1 MIVKVKIEEQVFNV
15 EINDLQQRPI
25 IAIVD
30 GDEFEIWP
38 EGEPA
43 TPKNGTRVDELLPQS
58 TTLTPASPVVPAA
71 IGAQTHATAK
81 ELAPISPP
89 ASDTLLTVRAP
100 IPGVITAVD
109 VHAGSE
115 VSVGQQL
122 CVLEAMKM
130 NNSIR
135 ASRPG
140 RISVVHI
147 TTGQHVKHH
156 DILLEYAGE

>member
-1 MIVKVKIEEQVFNV
+1 MIVKVKIEEQTYQV
-15 EINDLQQRPI
+15 EISDIQQRPI

-43 TPKNGTRVDELLPQS
+43 KPVGGIVTNNATKQYHNPPG
-58 TTLTPASPVVPAA
+58 VVPTEPA
-71 IGAQTHATAK
+71 IG
-81 ELAPISPP
+81 ISPKHDNNKAIGHTPP
-89 ASDTLLTVRAP
+89 ASNDTLLFVRAP

-109 VHAGSE
+109 VQAGSD

-135 ASRPG
+135 ASRAG

-156 DILLEYAGE
+156 DVLIEYAD

>member
-1 MIVKVKIEEQVFNV
+1 MIVKVKIEEQIYQV
-15 EINDLQQRPI
+15 EISDLQQRPI
-25 IAIVD
+25 IAVVD

-43 TPKNGTRVDELLPQS
+43 KPMPGFVADS
-58 TTLTPASPVVPAA
+58 TTKHSTNQLNSAAAGPTP
-71 IGAQTHATAK
+71 GAP
-81 ELAPISPP
+81 PIPKGVNVSGITPP
-89 ASDTLLTVRAP
+89 APNNTLLLVRAP

-109 VHAGSE
+109 VQAGSE
-115 VSVGQQL
+115 VTVGQQL

-135 ASRPG
+135 ASRAG
-140 RISVVHI
+140 CISVVHI

-156 DILLEYAGE
+156 DILIEYAG

>member
-1 MIVKVKIEEQVFNV
+1 MIVKVKIDEQIYQV
-15 EINDLQQRPI
+15 EISDLQKRPI

-43 TPKNGTRVDELLPQS
+43 KAMRDMVAENS
-58 TTLTPASPVVPAA
+58 TKPSRIPDNVFPSEPA
-71 IGAQTHATAK
+71 IGVSTKPAIEEANG
-81 ELAPISPP
+81 IRSPGP
-89 ASDTLLTVRAP
+89 NDSLLVVRAP
-100 IPGVITAVD
+100 IPGVITSVD
-109 VHAGSE
+109 VQAGLE

-135 ASRPG
+135 ASRAG
-140 RISVVHI
+140 RISAVHI

-156 DILLEYAGE
+156 DVLIEYAG

>member
-1 MIVKVKIEEQVFNV
+1 MIVKVKIEEQIYHV
-15 EINDLQQRPI
+15 EISDLQQRPI

-38 EGEPA
+38 EGEPVKPMVEIVA
-43 TPKNGTRVDELLPQS
+43 ENISNQPVNQQPVALLRSTAVTSSTPKVA
-58 TTLTPASPVVPAA
+58 TTTEVTPSN
-71 IGAQTHATAK
+71 
-81 ELAPISPP
+81 SNN
-89 ASDTLLTVRAP
+89 TLLVVRAP

-109 VHAGSE
+109 VQAGSE

-135 ASRPG
+135 ASRAG
-140 RISVVHI
+140 RISAVHV

-156 DILLEYAGE
+156 DILITYAG

>member
-1 MIVKVKIEEQVFNV
+1 MIVKVKIEEQIFHV
-15 EINDLQQRPI
+15 EISDLQQRPI

-38 EGEPA
+38 EGEPVKPMVEFVA
-43 TPKNGTRVDELLPQS
+43 ESPIKQPINHQPVALRRLTSVPSSTPNVS
-58 TTLTPASPVVPAA
+58 TASG
-71 IGAQTHATAK
+71 IITST
-81 ELAPISPP
+81 SN
-89 ASDTLLTVRAP
+89 DTLLVVRAP

-109 VHAGSE
+109 VQAGSE

-135 ASRPG
+135 ASRAG
-140 RISVVHI
+140 RISTVHV

-156 DILLEYAGE
+156 DILITYAG